1 MLTPDVIRARLA
13 APAPPPVPAGKDDLN
28 PRRAPHGGLR
38 PASVLVPIIDYGAAL
53 TVLLTQRTKSLSA
66 HPGQIAF
73 PGGRRDPGDPDAV
86 ATALRETQEEVG
98 LAPTRVEVIGRLETY
113 VTRTGFAV
121 TPVVGLIA
129 PPVEP
134 VPDPREVEDA
144 FEVPLDFLI
153 DPANRRR
160 ESRVFDGISR
170 SFYAMPWQGRYIWG
184 ATAGMLV
191 NLADRLAA
199 APGAP
204 VRPAPE
210 PEPLKPA

>member
-1 MLTPDVIRARLA
+1 MLTRELIRMRLA
-13 APAPPPVPAGKDDLN
+13 PAAAAAARRGDADLNPGYDPAPP
-28 PRRAPHGGLR
+28 LR
-38 PASVLVPIIDYGAAL
+38 PAAVLVPIVDYGARL

-73 PGGRRDPGDPDAV
+73 PGGRRDPGDRDAV
-86 ATALRETQEEVG
+86 ATALRETREEVG
-98 LAPTRVEVIGRLETY
+98 LAPDRVEVIGHLETY

-121 TPVVGLIA
+121 TPVVGLIVA
-129 PPVEP
+129 PVEP

-160 ESRVFDGISR
+160 ESRVFDGQAR
-170 SFYAMPWQGRYIWG
+170 SFYAMPWKERYIWG

-199 APGAP
+199 AQAAPDPGAGAQST
-204 VRPAPE
+204 RSA
-210 PEPLKPA
+210 